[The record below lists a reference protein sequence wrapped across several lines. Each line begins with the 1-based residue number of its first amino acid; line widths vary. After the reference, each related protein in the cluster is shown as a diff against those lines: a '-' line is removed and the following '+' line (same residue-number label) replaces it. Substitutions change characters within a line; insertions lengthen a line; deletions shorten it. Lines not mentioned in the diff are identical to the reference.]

1 MCCAFGGLLYLTGA
15 CFMTYNIWRT
25 IAVGDLR
32 DEKPLHNIDQN
43 RDNDRPLNGQHVA
56 VPAE

>member
-1 MCCAFGGLLYLTGA
+1 
-15 CFMTYNIWRT
+15 MTYNIWRT

-43 RDNDRPLNGQHVA
+43 RDNDRP
-56 VPAE
+56 